1 MVKIQ
6 NPNFSSWAWG
16 TPWGHVL
23 SLKCFCWNPVLS
35 GAIRYSVFQPVKFA
49 TSLSLS
55 GRFSEMNRSLFWIFF
70 TFYIFYIFRNV
81 ITNQKNW
88 KHFFLKKLKIMTCL
102 FHGNG
107 LKLLLIFTTSV
118 QACLYEKWPLKSKS
132 MSPTLTPTE
141 FSTLTYYHQ
150 FAHRLEI
157 HLYSDKTV
165 DTWDSNRHEFAKTWH
180 FKHTDPEKILYRMF
194 HIGKNIHCF
203 ILMGWFLVWRCTQSK
218 QL

>member
-1 MVKIQ
+1 M
-6 NPNFSSWAWG
+6 S
-16 TPWGHVL
+16 
-23 SLKCFCWNPVLS
+23 
-35 GAIRYSVFQPVKFA
+35 
-49 TSLSLS
+49 
-55 GRFSEMNRSLFWIFF
+55 
-70 TFYIFYIFRNV
+70 
-81 ITNQKNW
+81 KNW
-88 KHFFLKKLKIMTCL
+88 KHWAADELETTNKFDILKIAVPDFSTQDFL
-102 FHGNG
+102 DSKHV
-107 LKLLLIFTTSV
+107 LKVYFKPSRKKSGLLISTTSV

-194 HIGKNIHCF
+194 HIGKNIYCF
-203 ILMGWFLVWRCTQSK
+203 ILRYNGVVSSLKVTLKLYPNNFNNQFNRSYR
-218 QL
+218 